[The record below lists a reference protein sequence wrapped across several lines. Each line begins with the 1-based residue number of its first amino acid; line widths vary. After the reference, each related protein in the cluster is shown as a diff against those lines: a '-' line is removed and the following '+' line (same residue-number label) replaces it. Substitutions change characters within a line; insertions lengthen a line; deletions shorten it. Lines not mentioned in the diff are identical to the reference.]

1 LTETI
6 TLHNVHGTF
15 ICTPADLDVIMDRH
29 LPASPA
35 MLRELV
41 AEHCSFEVH
50 KHATVSEPT
59 DQWFRL
65 GLTFPDQHRP
75 FRE

>member
-1 LTETI
+1 MTETI

-15 ICTPADLDVIMDRH
+15 ICTPADLDVTMDRH

-50 KHATVSEPT
+50 KHATVSECLVMLA
-59 DQWFRL
+59 DA
-65 GLTFPDQHRP
+65 HRP
-75 FRE
+75 ISGFDWA